1 MAITSQ
7 QLQVGTTPTLVQLGD
22 GATSVYLHCM
32 GIMYLGNS
40 TVTTSTG
47 YKMDTGDKL
56 TVETHETSLYAIV
69 SSGTTE
75 LDVLVINK

>member
-7 QLQVGTTPTLVQLGD
+7 QIQVGTTPTLIHLGD
-22 GATSVYLHCM
+22 SATNTYLHCM
-32 GIMYLGNS
+32 GIMYLGDS

-47 YKMDTGDKL
+47 YKMDNGDKL

-69 SSGTTE
+69 STGTTQ
-75 LDVLVINK
+75 LDVLVISK

>member
-1 MAITSQ
+1 MISSQ
-7 QLQVGTTPTLVQLGD
+7 QLLVGTTPTLVQLGD
-22 GATSVYLHCM
+22 GATSVYLHTM
-32 GIMYLGNS
+32 GIMYFGNS
-40 TVTTSTG
+40 AVTTSTG

-75 LDVLVINK
+75 LDVLVIPK